1 MASLMQSLAAGILSS
16 YSQKWQPSLF
26 SALYAGTEVVLGPVA
41 LEKKSTLQDL
51 GSRLFFISFSLRSSG
66 LDTEAFQSWYSW
78 SDHAMWGRFYCSV
91 AAGVG
96 GQEVRCPSSDRVP
109 STL

>member
-1 MASLMQSLAAGILSS
+1 MQSLAAGILSS
-16 YSQKWQPSLF
+16 YSQKRQPSLF
-26 SALYAGTEVVLGPVA
+26 SALYALGTEAVLVPVA
-41 LEKKSTLQDL
+41 LEEKSTLQDL
-51 GSRLFFISFSLRSSG
+51 DSRLFFISFSLRSGG

-96 GQEVRCPSSDRVP
+96 GQEVRCPPSDRVP